1 MFTFLRIQ
9 AVKSVSRTT
18 LGLGLLSSPACR
30 MHSPAS
36 KYLRPLCY
44 EYKSVRRL
52 ASQTILH
59 DVRAHKA
66 GQEASQRSQPVDTRD
81 PHGPGCKDYDTLI
94 PDIDVRKL
102 KSRIAGVAGIP
113 YHSPATREEADAVV
127 KIGDCFL
134 YGPNLRI
141 FFPAIL
147 SSPEGKAHWVFFL
160 VNSGTSRTYLS
171 TQTSDLFGI
180 TPSDVSAA
188 VAIAGH
194 HHTVYRAPQHSH
206 FAEVDILGTHFLN
219 AHGASLITDF
229 AALRAKLFF
238 GGTAWKVMV
247 EGAKL

>member
-1 MFTFLRIQ
+1 
-9 AVKSVSRTT
+9 
-18 LGLGLLSSPACR
+18 
-30 MHSPAS
+30 MHSPAV

-52 ASQTILH
+52 ASRTILP
-59 DVRAHKA
+59 DVHPQKA
-66 GQEASQRSQPVDTRD
+66 GQDARQPSQPVDTHD
-81 PHGPGCKDYDTLI
+81 PHGPGCKDYDILI
-94 PDIDVRKL
+94 PDIDVQKL
-102 KSRIAGVAGIP
+102 KNKMAGLAGIP
-113 YHSPATREEADAVV
+113 YHSPATREEANAVV

-134 YGPNLRI
+134 CGPNLRI
-141 FFPAIL
+141 IFPAIL
-147 SSPEGKAHWVFFL
+147 SSPEGKAHWVFFF
-160 VNSGTSRTYLS
+160 VNTGSSQTYLS

-180 TPSDVSAA
+180 TPADVSAT

-206 FAEVDILGTHFLN
+206 FTEVDILGTHFLN

-229 AALRAKLFF
+229 DALRAKLFF